1 MMDMEGRNLSG
12 INFNSTQLKAIKEKM
27 DEVRQKPVFHYPWN
41 SLERDLKTQGLSK
54 FPMIGYGSLVNIK
67 SAAVTLQDKSLN
79 RNRPVIAFGARRIFN
94 YIMPKNVER
103 YGPVSDQNRAA
114 LNVHTTKKITDT
126 LNGILFE
133 ITLDEISAIRS
144 REIGYDLVPVATI
157 NWNENN
163 NPPFLAY
170 ILRCLD
176 KPHKGKN
183 LTSSNIVPHKKYYQT
198 CRDGALQIG
207 KDFLQF
213 WLATTYLADG
223 VTPVSNWEVN
233 ELPEIGK

>member
-1 MMDMEGRNLSG
+1 MIDMDRGNLSG
-12 INFNSTQLKAIKEKM
+12 INFNSSQLKTINKKM
-27 DEVRQKPVFHYPWN
+27 DEARLKPVFHYPWA
-41 SLERDLKTQGLSK
+41 SLERELKTQGISK
-54 FPMIGYGSLVNIK
+54 FPMVGYGSLVNIK
-67 SAAVTLQDKSLN
+67 SAAVTLQDKSLK

-103 YGPVSDQNRAA
+103 YGPVSDHNCAA
-114 LNVHTTKKITDT
+114 LNVQTTNKITDT
-126 LNGILFE
+126 VNGILFE

-144 REIGYDLVPVATI
+144 REIGYDLVPVATK
-157 NWNENN
+157 NWNENKD
-163 NPPFLAY
+163 PPFLAY

-176 KPHKGKN
+176 RPHIEKK
-183 LTSSNIVPHKKYYQT
+183 LTSSNIVPHKKYYLT
-198 CRDGALQIG
+198 CRDGALQLG

-213 WLATTYLADG
+213 WLVTTYLADG